1 MGQGLENDKDSPKKR
16 RSAVVVLLLLLAA
29 LLIFNLT
36 CSTVTSTIWSLFAPK
51 IVSSVM
57 SHHWPLPKYVPVGYN
72 VLQVHAPTV
81 IRVYELLTFY
91 VPVKFHQ
98 Q

>member
-1 MGQGLENDKDSPKKR
+1 
-16 RSAVVVLLLLLAA
+16 
-29 LLIFNLT
+29 
-36 CSTVTSTIWSLFAPK
+36 
-51 IVSSVM
+51 M